1 MVLRFDMVYDGLI
14 CFMMVWYNYINVLLE
29 PWRQHTPVDGVYVEY
44 IYIYM
49 MIINHIDM
57 KFVKCGKPKHPHSPD
72 AVSIHGCSLHLHVI
86 LHVLANRFY

>member
-44 IYIYM
+44 IYIYDDNQSYRYEIREM
-49 MIINHIDM
+49 W
-57 KFVKCGKPKHPHSPD
+57 
-72 AVSIHGCSLHLHVI
+72 
-86 LHVLANRFY
+86 